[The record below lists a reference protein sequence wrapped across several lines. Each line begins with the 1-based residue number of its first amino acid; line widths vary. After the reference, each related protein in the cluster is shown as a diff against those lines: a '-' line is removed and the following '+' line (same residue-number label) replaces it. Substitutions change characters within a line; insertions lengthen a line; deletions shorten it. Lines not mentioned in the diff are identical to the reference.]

1 MYNFY
6 IFSFILKREVEN
18 KDIDEEI
25 IDMKR
30 DWQMRKEDYVQKFA
44 IFHFIKRFIFYLGKR
59 YIRKEKRQ

>member
-30 DWQMRKEDYVQKFA
+30 DW
-44 IFHFIKRFIFYLGKR
+44 
-59 YIRKEKRQ
+59 